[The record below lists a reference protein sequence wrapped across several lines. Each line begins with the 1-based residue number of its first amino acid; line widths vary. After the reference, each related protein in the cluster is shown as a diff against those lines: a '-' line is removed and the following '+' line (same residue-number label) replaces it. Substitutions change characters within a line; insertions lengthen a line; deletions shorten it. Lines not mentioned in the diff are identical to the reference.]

1 MNAGAATAAVR
12 RDSDSDAFDDLIARP
27 LQLLA
32 RLLDGIDS
40 VALVDYPEYANV
52 GDSLIWLGQIALF
65 ERLQKKVV
73 YVDAAWHSDDT
84 ALRAAVAKGAA
95 IVIMGGGNF
104 GTLWPHHQRFREHLL
119 QTFAAATIIQMPQ
132 SIYFDNGAALAQTQ
146 RVIAACKNFHL
157 LVRDY
162 PSLDFARANFAA
174 AIELCPDS
182 AFFLGALTAAPADLD
197 IIFLRRSDKESLMP
211 VDAELLARSNLD
223 IEVTDWLQQN
233 AGERLLQKI
242 SRGLIRFK
250 ILNNT
255 SRLTLHLY
263 NLLARIRARRG
274 IKIIARGHCVITD
287 RLHAH
292 ILSILLGRENL
303 VLDNSNGKVFA
314 FYEAWTQRWL
324 SAHKAASAEEAFELA
339 SAAVRRAA
347 AASA

>member
-1 MNAGAATAAVR
+1 MNADAVSASIE
-12 RDSDSDAFDDLIARP
+12 RDSDSNTFDDIVARP
-27 LQLLA
+27 QQLLA

-84 ALRAAVAKGAA
+84 ALRAVVAKGAA
-95 IVIMGGGNF
+95 IIIMGGGNF
-104 GTLWPHHQRFREHLL
+104 GTLWPHHQRFREHLM
-119 QTFAAATIIQMPQ
+119 QAFADATIIQMPQ
-132 SIYFDNGAALAQTQ
+132 SIYFDDGAALARTQ
-146 RVIAACKNFHL
+146 RIVAACKNFHL
-157 LVRDY
+157 LARDY
-162 PSLDFARANFAA
+162 PSLDFARANFSA

-223 IEVTDWLQQN
+223 IEVTDWLKQN
-233 AGERLLQKI
+233 TVERLLQKI
-242 SRGLIRFK
+242 SRGLIRFN
-250 ILNNT
+250 ILRNT

-263 NLLARIRARRG
+263 NRLARIRARRG
-274 IKIIARGHCVITD
+274 IKIIARGRCVITD

-303 VLDNSNGKVFA
+303 VLDNSNGKVLA

-324 SAHKAASAEEAFELA
+324 SAHKATSVEEAFELA
-339 SAAVRRAA
+339 GTALRRAA
-347 AASA
+347 AANV